1 MTHDSTDLTRFK
13 REVQAFNQCFAAITK
28 RNATCFQHRFCSLC
42 NRQDALA
49 GQDINNRH
57 PHQRRNSH
65 GEQAGPECAERG
77 EVIFRTDRF
86 IRQCLGGAE
95 DTVQEVT
102 ASASTAV
109 CAMFRSIWGHPPRKD
124 VSNHWQVF
132 WLMVVDTHRLPKMIS
147 YGRQPDRFSG
157 IKACINHLQLRAQ
170 LRIC

>member
-1 MTHDSTDLTRFK
+1 MVNRQALNVL
-13 REVQAFNQCFAAITK
+13 REV
-28 RNATCFQHRFCSLC
+28 RLYS
-42 NRQDALA
+42 ALTA
-49 GQDINNRH
+49 LYGN
-57 PHQRRNSH
+57 
-65 GEQAGPECAERG
+65 
-77 EVIFRTDRF
+77 VW
-86 IRQCLGGAE
+86 GGAE

-102 ASASTAV
+102 TSASTAV